1 MNHITTVE
9 QIVNLSHVLLGFK
22 VYSEFADGLCYNDP
36 IMGEFNANMPEVI
49 ITVEDDSCEAYKHLT
64 NNGIHCFQRGVSR
77 YVGNTFY
84 NGTNVDI
91 HIKLDEDWEL
101 HHDASKLTG
110 LKFKL
115 N

>member
-1 MNHITTVE
+1 MNRITTTG
-9 QIVNLSHVLLGFK
+9 QMARLNDVLLGFK
-22 VYSEFADGLCYNDP
+22 FHCEFADGLCYNDP
-36 IMGEFNANMPEVI
+36 IMGEFNEDTPEVI
-49 ITVEDDSCEAYKHLT
+49 ITIEDDGHQAYKHLVA
-64 NNGIHCFQRGVSR
+64 NGIHCIQRGVNR

-84 NGTNVDI
+84 NGTNIDI
-91 HIKLDEDWEL
+91 HVKIAEDWEL